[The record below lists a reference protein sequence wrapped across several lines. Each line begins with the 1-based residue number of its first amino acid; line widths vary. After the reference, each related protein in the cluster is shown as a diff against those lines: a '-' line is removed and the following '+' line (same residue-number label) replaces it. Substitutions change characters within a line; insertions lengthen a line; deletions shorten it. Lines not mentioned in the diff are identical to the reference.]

1 MVIFEFLF
9 NNWWAKILVKPLEN
23 GLLKNCEEESSF
35 LIDLK
40 EAVKVLKL
48 VFCERLPP
56 DTKFPSKIIEEFIFV
71 KRYLQSNIIGNLLI
85 PI

>member
-1 MVIFEFLF
+1 MVIFELLF
-9 NNWWAKILVKPLEN
+9 NNWWTKVLMKPLEN
-23 GLLKNCEEESSF
+23 GLLKNCEEELSF
-35 LIDLK
+35 LTDLE

-56 DTKFPSKIIEEFIFV
+56 DTKFSSKIIEEFIFT
-71 KRYLQSNIIGNLLI
+71 KRYLQSNLIGNLLT